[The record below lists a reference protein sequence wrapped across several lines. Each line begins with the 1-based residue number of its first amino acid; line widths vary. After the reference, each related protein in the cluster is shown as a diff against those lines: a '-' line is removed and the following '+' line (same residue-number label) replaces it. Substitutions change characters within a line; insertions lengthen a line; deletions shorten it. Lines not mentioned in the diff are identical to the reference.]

1 MKNPQKPEVLS
12 LSPRIPGSKQPIGRS
27 DPGQVAQVLGTA
39 RRGDQPLEPLQLA
52 PLLLRADQE
61 ADLSAAKLLLFDQGV
76 VLPGPALVV
85 FHQVGVGHVVV
96 LPHVVVQARIELERA
111 SFR

>member
-1 MKNPQKPEVLS
+1 MINPQKPEVIS
-12 LSPRIPGSKQPIGRS
+12 LSPWIPGSKQTIGRS

-39 RRGDQPLEPLQLA
+39 RRGDQPLEALQLA

-61 ADLSAAKLLLFDQGV
+61 AHLSAAKLLLFDQGV

-85 FHQVGVGHVVV
+85 FHQVNVGRVL
-96 LPHVVVQARIELERA
+96 LPHVVVQTRVELERA